1 MGTMWYLCD
10 PTPSSWCKTD
20 AHSTDFGKGLAYVY
34 FNFPFAIKLAIGLNV
49 FQQDPSP
56 FRRILLPTRFKDLLQ
71 KFLHHGIDL
80 WLKVQIFYDHVN
92 PAIRR
97 TIDQSDGGKLRD
109 KNAKESWALLEV
121 LTLYDNESWNDPRDS
136 TKPVRAISL
145 PQDVPS
151 TSDLYDNESW
161 NDPRDSTKPARAISL
176 PQDVPITSDHCLI
189 ELENQVQ
196 RLMEA
201 HLTPNPPVQ
210 VNKIAS
216 SYGTKSYPVGIVK
229 NIEVHIGRLKLLE
242 DFYVIDMDK
251 DPATPLL
258 VGRGFLATTS
268 AIIDCTRPPYYAKK
282 DFMDYHLPGDWE
294 MARDAELNPFK
305 DVLVFRKMVE
315 FLEAIPINLKG
326 NMWES
331 KELVDKRID

>member
-1 MGTMWYLCD
+1 HGIRVWLGTFDSAEKAAMPFDEATYLMRGSLD
-10 PTPSSWCKTD
+10 V
-20 AHSTDFGKGLAYVY
+20 L
-34 FNFPFAIKLAIGLNV
+34 NFPVDMVKESLKKMKYGFEEGC
-49 FQQDPSP
+49 SP
-56 FRRILLPTRFKDLLQ
+56 VEVLKKRQSQKNKKDDHKVILEDL
-71 KFLHHGIDL
+71 
-80 WLKVQIFYDHVN
+80 VQIFYDHVN

-216 SYGTKSYPVGIVK
+216 S
-229 NIEVHIGRLKLLE
+229 
-242 DFYVIDMDK
+242 
-251 DPATPLL
+251 
-258 VGRGFLATTS
+258 
-268 AIIDCTRPPYYAKK
+268 CTRPPYYAKK